1 MHAACCSYVLYS
13 GCEKRLLDTQV
24 KTTWN
29 AGTIRGKRA
38 ERGNWKQ
45 TPRKIWMTQWQG
57 EMFPLL
63 CSLCC
68 YSRRTVGSLFAC
80 FLLLCLLPSTTV
92 CSPTFPCV
100 LNAVFS
106 VQYTYSFRVLRVFLL
121 SFNMQCFLLE
131 CSVCSCN
138 VLYSLCSLMLSLVF
152 CVFWCSQLILDL
164 FLCAPGF
171 SVFLRF

>member
-1 MHAACCSYVLYS
+1 MHTACCSYVLYS
-13 GCEKRLLDTQV
+13 GCEKYGSGILRRRQLETLGLSV
-24 KTTWN
+24 GKEPSV
-29 AGTIRGKRA
+29 GTGSK
-38 ERGNWKQ
+38 
-45 TPRKIWMTQWQG
+45 PQG
-57 EMFPLL
+57 RSEWH
-63 CSLCC
+63 SDKEK
-68 YSRRTVGSLFAC
+68 C
-80 FLLLCLLPSTTV
+80 FLFCVLCVSTLDEQQV
-92 CSPTFPCV
+92 HYLSVSCSCACCPVLCSPTFPCV

-121 SFNMQCFLLE
+121 SFNMQCFILE

-152 CVFWCSQLILDL
+152 CVFRCSQLILVL